1 MEPDTVPA
9 DLDGIAID
17 YARHALDRL
26 RTNRR
31 RSEQQRQ
38 EQNRSKQRDIRIW
51 LLKWRPTPHAF
62 SHASKIRS
70 SGEAETDSA
79 LRTGLAN
86 YHC

>member
-51 LLKWRPTPHAF
+51 LLKWRSTPQSF

-70 SGEAETDSA
+70 SGEADTAKA
-79 LRTGLAN
+79 LRTGLPN